1 MFLCVELSRRK
12 KMAGTGAG
20 LYHPRKGNYNDMV
33 KCDAPSPDKC
43 RVEGGAI
50 HVEAGS
56 RSEANEKIAEQI
68 ASGQGLDPMAGTSRV
83 GASVPDKDSARTGVM
98 NEVKPVDTSDVILS
112 QQALDANMKVL
123 RGADMD
129 SMEVS
134 TDNPEYAVAD
144 ARNLGYQ
151 AERLPGE
158 DNKFLLINTAE
169 FPSNE
174 NVSADDMREVF
185 AYNLS
190 ASDAIGEK
198 SFIDEHPERAL
209 SSMVHGGISVGR
221 VAKMSSQDLN
231 GKIDKILASDSDY
244 RIERAAEVRDRGVD
258 VVPAAMRTIYNEN
271 TGERVSCRFPVS
283 WSSDVKDEVLESRHR
298 SELIQRHGSALAR
311 SIAFGD
317 TDEYE
322 RIMESARRR
331 NQGIPNNGDMFPS
344 LGVKD
349 NAKLTPSARRDLSE
363 ISSLRNSNGVSLR
376 ADGTDS
382 IEQQVKNY
390 AYDRVPLEKNG
401 ARFKLVGQSE
411 DQDNLYEFRTLV
423 IANGKAYDEETG
435 SEVESKYLGGGILL
449 DEVK

>member
-1 MFLCVELSRRK
+1 
-12 KMAGTGAG
+12 MAGKGIG
-20 LYHPRKGNYNDMV
+20 LYHPRKGDYNNMV
-33 KCDAPSPDKC
+33 ECDAPSPDKC

-50 HVEAGS
+50 HVEASS
-56 RSEANEKIAEQI
+56 RSEANEKIAEKI
-68 ASGQGLDPMAGTSRV
+68 ASEQGLDPMSGSSRSDV
-83 GASVPDKDSARTGVM
+83 SSPDNESKRTGVM
-98 NEVKPVDTSDVILS
+98 DEVVPVDTSDVIIS
-112 QQALDANMKVL
+112 QQALDTNMKAL
-123 RGADMD
+123 RDADMD

-190 ASDAIGEK
+190 AADAIGEK

-231 GKIDKILASDSDY
+231 EKIDKILASDSDY
-244 RIERAAEVRDRGVD
+244 RIDRAAEVRDRGVD
-258 VVPAAMRTIYNEN
+258 VVPAAMRTIYNES

-283 WSSDVKDEVLESRHR
+283 WSSDVKDEVLESKHR

-331 NQGIPNNGDMFPS
+331 NQGTPNNGDMFPS

-349 NAKLTPSARRDLSE
+349 NAKLTPSARKDLSE

-390 AYDRVPLEKNG
+390 AYDHVPLEKNG

-411 DQDNLYEFRTLV
+411 GQDNLYEFRTLV

-435 SEVESKYLGGGILL
+435 VEVDSKYLSGGILL

>member
-1 MFLCVELSRRK
+1 
-12 KMAGTGAG
+12 MAGRGTG

-33 KCDAPSPDKC
+33 ECEASSPDKC

-68 ASGQGLDPMAGTSRV
+68 ASGQGLDPMAGTSRASV
-83 GASVPDKDSARTGVM
+83 SVPDNDSVRTGVM
-98 NEVKPVDTSDVILS
+98 NEVEPVDTSNVIVS
-112 QQALDANMKVL
+112 QQALDANMRAL
-123 RGADMD
+123 RDADMD

-158 DNKFLLINTAE
+158 DNRFLLINTTE

-185 AYNLS
+185 AYNLT

-198 SFIDEHPERAL
+198 SFIDENPERAL
-209 SSMVHGGISVGR
+209 SSMVYGGNSLGHT
-221 VAKMSSQDLN
+221 AKMSSHELN
-231 GKIDKILASDSDY
+231 RKIDKILASDSDY
-244 RIERAAEVRDRGVD
+244 RIEKAAEVRDRGVS
-258 VVPAAMRTIYNEN
+258 VVPSAMKTIYNES
-271 TGERVSCRFPVS
+271 TGERVSCKFPAS
-283 WSSDVKDEVLESRHR
+283 WSSDVKDEVLESKHKE
-298 SELIQRHGSALAR
+298 ELIQRYGAGLAR

-317 TDEYE
+317 TDKYE

-344 LGVKD
+344 LGIKD
-349 NAKLTPSARRDLSE
+349 DAKLTPSAKKDLSE
-363 ISSLRNSNGVSLR
+363 ISRMRNSNGVSLR
-376 ADGTDS
+376 ADGTDA

-390 AYDRVPLEKNG
+390 AYDHVPLEKNG

-411 DQDNLYEFRTLV
+411 GQDNLYEFRTLV
-423 IANGKAYDEETG
+423 IANGKTYDEETG
-435 SEVESKYLGGGILL
+435 AEVESKYLGGGILL

>member
-1 MFLCVELSRRK
+1 
-12 KMAGTGAG
+12 MAGKGTG
-20 LYHPRKGNYNDMV
+20 LYHPRKGNYSDMV
-33 KCDAPSPDKC
+33 KCDASSPDKC

-83 GASVPDKDSARTGVM
+83 GASVPDNDSVRTGVM

-112 QQALDANMKVL
+112 QQALDANMKAL
-123 RGADMD
+123 KDADMD

-134 TDNPEYAVAD
+134 TDNPEYAVSD

-158 DNKFLLINTAE
+158 DNKFLLINTSE

-185 AYNLS
+185 AYNLA

-198 SFIDEHPERAL
+198 SFIDENPERAL
-209 SSMVHGGISVGR
+209 SSMVYGGNSLGR
-221 VAKMSSQDLN
+221 TAKMSSQDLD

-244 RIERAAEVRDRGVD
+244 RIEKAAEVRDRGVS
-258 VVPAAMRTIYNEN
+258 VVPSAMKTIYNES
-271 TGERVSCRFPVS
+271 TGERVSCKFPVS
-283 WSSDVKDEVLESRHR
+283 WSNDVKDEVLNSKHKNE
-298 SELIQRHGSALAR
+298 IVQRHGSALAR
-311 SIAFGD
+311 SIALGD

-322 RIMESARRR
+322 RIMESVRRR

-349 NAKLTPSARRDLSE
+349 SAKLTPSAKKDLSE
-363 ISSLRNSNGVSLR
+363 ISSLRNNNGISLR

-382 IEQQVKNY
+382 IEQQVREH
-390 AYDRVPLEKNG
+390 AYDHVPLEKNG

-411 DQDNLYEFRTLV
+411 GQDNLYEFRTLV

-435 SEVESKYLGGGILL
+435 AEVKSKYLGGGILL

>member
-1 MFLCVELSRRK
+1 
-12 KMAGTGAG
+12 
-20 LYHPRKGNYNDMV
+20 
-33 KCDAPSPDKC
+33 
-43 RVEGGAI
+43 
-50 HVEAGS
+50 
-56 RSEANEKIAEQI
+56 
-68 ASGQGLDPMAGTSRV
+68 MAGTSRAGV
-83 GASVPDKDSARTGVM
+83 SVPDNDSARTGVM
-98 NEVKPVDTSDVILS
+98 NEVEPVDTSDVIAS
-112 QQALDANMKVL
+112 QQALDANMKAL
-123 RGADMD
+123 RDADMD

-158 DNKFLLINTAE
+158 DNKFLLINTTE
-169 FPSNE
+169 FPSNK

-244 RIERAAEVRDRGVD
+244 RVERAAEVRDRGVD
-258 VVPAAMRTIYNEN
+258 VVPAAMRIIYNEN
-271 TGERVSCRFPVS
+271 TSERVSCKFPVS
-283 WSSDVKDEVLESRHR
+283 WSSDVKDEVLESKHR
-298 SELIQRHGSALAR
+298 SELIQRHGSALVR

-331 NQGIPNNGDMFPS
+331 IPNRADMFPS

-349 NAKLTPSARRDLSE
+349 SGKLTPSAKKDLSE
-363 ISSLRNSNGVSLR
+363 ISSLRNNNGISLR

-382 IEQQVKNY
+382 IEQQVREHS
-390 AYDRVPLEKNG
+390 YDHVPLEKNG

-411 DQDNLYEFRTLV
+411 GQDNLYEFRTLV

-435 SEVESKYLGGGILL
+435 TEVESKYLGGGILL